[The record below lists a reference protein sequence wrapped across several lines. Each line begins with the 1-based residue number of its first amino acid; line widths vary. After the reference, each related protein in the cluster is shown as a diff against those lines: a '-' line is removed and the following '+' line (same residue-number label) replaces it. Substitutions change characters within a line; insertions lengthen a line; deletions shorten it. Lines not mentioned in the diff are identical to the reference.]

1 MQHADK
7 IEDRSNGD
15 VAVDQYYRYKVT
27 LLSVTKKK
35 KKEVTLLSIYMIKIM
50 NDG

>member
-27 LLSVTKKK
+27 LTY
-35 KKEVTLLSIYMIKIM
+35 TTIYIYDQ
-50 NDG
+50 NYERWLTDENCE